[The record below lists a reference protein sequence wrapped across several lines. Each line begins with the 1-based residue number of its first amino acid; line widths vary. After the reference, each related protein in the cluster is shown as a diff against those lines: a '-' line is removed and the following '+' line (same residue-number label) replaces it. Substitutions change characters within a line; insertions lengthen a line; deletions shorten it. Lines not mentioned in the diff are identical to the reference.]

1 VTTEATPGEGPPGDQ
16 PGGGADRPEP
26 SEKTA
31 ISGNGADT
39 TQKPEESFEV
49 SDTRFEPITPSG
61 WKSKLAT
68 RQEWTRVFLAF
79 AFVVLLG
86 VVIVWSFERTSNWSD
101 TAELLDRLLPALTGL
116 IGSAVGFYFG
126 TRT

>member
-1 VTTEATPGEGPPGDQ
+1 M
-16 PGGGADRPEP
+16 ADAAQ
-26 SEKTA
+26 SA
-31 ISGNGADT
+31 
-39 TQKPEESFEV
+39 EESFEV
-49 SDTRFEPITPSG
+49 DDTSFEPITSSG
-61 WKSKLAT
+61 WRSRLAT

-116 IGSAVGFYFG
+116 LGSAVGFYFG